1 MSIQEMKE
9 YLALCLQG
17 ESTIPAR
24 KEMLTRKQE
33 VLRQSIRQLEE
44 SVNYIDLKQNLH
56 DEILSGKRP
65 YESNLIRK

>member
-44 SVNYIDLKQNLH
+44 SVNYIDLKQNLY

>member
-1 MSIQEMKE
+1 
-9 YLALCLQG
+9 
-17 ESTIPAR
+17 
-24 KEMLTRKQE
+24 MLTRKQE

-44 SVNYIDLKQNLH
+44 SVNYIDWKQNLY

>member
-44 SVNYIDLKQNLH
+44 SVNYIDLKQNLYY
-56 DEILSGKRP
+56 EILSGKRP